1 MLCLIHA
8 IDKQGQEELRQSL
21 LSEQISY
28 VNSADSIKII
38 LAGPLLN
45 QNEGDVAGSLLIVDA
60 KSRNEVDNF
69 INETPFFK
77 SGIWEKIMVN
87 KFTPTNKNII

>member
-8 IDKQGQEELRQSL
+8 IDKQGQEELRRSL

-28 VNSADSIKII
+28 VNSAGSIKII

-60 KSRNEVDNF
+60 KNRNEVDNF